1 MKTIFI
7 MGAFFDT
14 NQSDL
19 DAYPLVKQAF
29 INKFKNIKLIEPIDI
44 ENYQKNYLKKN
55 PNKTFLNSI
64 TAMVNYDLE
73 IVKKADL
80 LFVNLSNKSFGVG
93 MELGIAK
100 EYNKKVIFVAKEN
113 TQISNMVIG
122 GFPQS
127 EINYYNNNEELIEI
141 VEKISL

>member
-14 NQSDL
+14 NQQDL
-19 DAYPLVKQAF
+19 DAYPLVKQTF
-29 INKFKNIKLIEPIDI
+29 INKFKNVKLIEPIDI
-44 ENYQKNYLKKN
+44 ENYQKNYLKNN
-55 PNKTFLNSI
+55 PNETFLNSI
-64 TAMVNYDLE
+64 KEMVNYDLE
-73 IVKKADL
+73 MVKKADL

-122 GFPQS
+122 GFP
-127 EINYYNNNEELIEI
+127 ETKIEYYNNNEELIKI
-141 VEKISL
+141 VNNIEL